1 MRANMS
7 SRRKLNSQSRRVLAL
22 IADGCSYDQ
31 ILDRVP
37 GTTYKDI
44 FDAAGRALSLLD
56 RGVEIARGEP
66 SVAKPQP
73 SAAPASGPVPGR
85 TMEEQ
90 SYIDAM
96 RERHARAYEPWQDAE
111 DRSLKAL
118 VRGGIG
124 VGEIASRLQRK
135 PSAIQSR
142 MRKLSLCER
151 NAS

>member
-22 IADGCSYDQ
+22 IAEGCSYDQ
-31 ILDRVP
+31 ILERVP

-44 FDAAGRALSLLD
+44 FEAAGQALSLLD
-56 RGVEIARGEP
+56 RGVEIARNAP
-66 SVAKPQP
+66 AKAKLQRT
-73 SAAPASGPVPGR
+73 ATCASGPVPGR
-85 TMEEQ
+85 TIEER
-90 SYIDAM
+90 SYVDAM

-111 DRSLKAL
+111 DQSLKAL

-142 MRKLSLCER
+142 MRKLSLI
-151 NAS
+151 